1 MAWKVKWDD
10 SAVKQLGKL
19 DKQIQDRIVS
29 YLKKIALENPRK
41 QGKPLQ
47 TSNKVRIWRYRMGEY
62 RIIYRIMDSELVVLV
77 VAVGHRKE
85 IYTYLP

>member
-1 MAWKVKWDD
+1 MTWQIKWDD
-10 SAVKQLGKL
+10 SAVKQLRKL
-19 DKQIQDRIVS
+19 DKQIQDRIIS

-41 QGKPLQ
+41 QGKPLVGDK
-47 TSNKVRIWRYRMGEY
+47 TRFWRYRMGEY
-62 RIIYRIMDSELVVLV
+62 RIICRIIDNELVVLI

>member
-1 MAWKVKWDD
+1 MTWQIKWDD
-10 SAVKQLGKL
+10 SAVKQLRKL
-19 DKQIQDRIVS
+19 DKQIQDRIIS

-41 QGKPLQ
+41 QGKPLVGD
-47 TSNKVRIWRYRMGEY
+47 KARFWRYRMGEY
-62 RIIYRIMDSELVVLV
+62 RIICRIIDNELVVLI